1 MNKKSNV
8 PNLETARAA
17 YGNPNYER
25 GTKYLSWPGRPLYY
39 SHAYV
44 VSNENLRHSTGL
56 TRDMGRKVL
65 TVAGSGEQP
74 LFYTLNGATQIDTF
88 DISYCA
94 RAIMDIK
101 TQAIKSGMPY
111 EKYVQLLTDLHF
123 KPSASQVS
131 GMSEILPKIPAHSA
145 EFVRGMNG
153 YRIFGHGLPPEE
165 YKKEMISVDEY
176 AILQKKLPD
185 HFNFIWSDVADLH
198 TLLTTEYDVINLSNI
213 FEWTPELIQPTLQNL
228 YNHVRPG
235 GYILAQTG
243 CGMSINKN
251 KNKFIQTAQALEYWA
266 KIDIN
271 KQKYKNQIVI
281 LKRIR

>member
-25 GTKYLSWPGRPLYY
+25 GTTYLSWPGRPLYY

-74 LFYTLNGATQIDTF
+74 LFYTLNGATLPGHV
-88 DISYCA
+88 
-94 RAIMDIK
+94 K
-101 TQAIKSGMPY
+101 WNVLEKSGMPY

-153 YRIFGHGLPPEE
+153 YRIFGHGLPPEK
-165 YKKEMISVDEY
+165 YKKEMISGDEY

-198 TLLTTEYDVINLSNI
+198 TKLTTEYDVINLSNI

-228 YNHVRPG
+228 HNHVRPG

-251 KNKFIQTAQALEYWA
+251 INKFIQTAQALEYWA

-271 KQKYKNQIVI
+271 KQKYNNQIVI

>member
-8 PNLETARAA
+8 PNLEAARAA

-25 GTKYLSWPGRPLYY
+25 GTMYLPWPGHPLHY

-44 VSNENLRHSTGL
+44 VSNEDLRHTTGL

-74 LFYTLNGATQIDTF
+74 LFYTLNNATQIDTF

-111 EKYVQLLTDLHF
+111 EEYVQLLKDLHF

-131 GMSEILPKIPAHSA
+131 GMSEILPIIPAHSA
-145 EFVRGMNG
+145 KFVRGMDG
-153 YRIFGHGLPPEE
+153 YRIFGNGLSPEH
-165 YKKEMISVDEY
+165 YKKEMISGDEY
-176 AILQKKLPD
+176 SALQKKLTG

-198 TLLTTEYDVINLSNI
+198 THLTTEYDVINLSNI
-213 FEWTPELIQPTLQNL
+213 FEWTPGLILPTLQNL
-228 YNHVRPG
+228 RNHVRPG
-235 GYILAQTG
+235 GYILVQTG
-243 CGMSINKN
+243 CGLSIGRNMEAYVKAS
-251 KNKFIQTAQALEYWA
+251 KTLKEWA
-266 KIDIN
+266 KMGIN
-271 KQKYKNQIVI
+271 KQERDTQVI
-281 LKRIR
+281 ILERVR